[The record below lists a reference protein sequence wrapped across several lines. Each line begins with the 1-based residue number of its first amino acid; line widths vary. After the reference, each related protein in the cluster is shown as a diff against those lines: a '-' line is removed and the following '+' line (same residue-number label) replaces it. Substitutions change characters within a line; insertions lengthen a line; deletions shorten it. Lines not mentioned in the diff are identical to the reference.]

1 MQWTDSGF
9 LVAQFGFYGQLTCNC
24 GRQIAGRRPYSS
36 RRNFIYKKKTLSND
50 DSNMGTAFRCILLWS
65 FERKELK
72 SELTR
77 AMPSA
82 MTNSRLKL
90 AEDG

>member
-1 MQWTDSGF
+1 
-9 LVAQFGFYGQLTCNC
+9 
-24 GRQIAGRRPYSS
+24 
-36 RRNFIYKKKTLSND
+36 
-50 DSNMGTAFRCILLWS
+50 MGTAFRCILLWS